1 LYKIFEMKNTELKS
15 KLLKEITKSEDYQIL
30 EEVYKLLKLGNDDF
44 KTFNLSQEQKEDIL
58 FSQKQIKDGDF
69 LTEEAAN
76 NDIEK
81 WLEK

>member
-1 LYKIFEMKNTELKS
+1 MYKIFEMKNTELKS

>member
-1 LYKIFEMKNTELKS
+1 MYKIFEMKNTELKS

-44 KTFNLSQEQKEDIL
+44 KTFNLSQEQKEDIS

>member
-1 LYKIFEMKNTELKS
+1 MKNTELKS

-44 KTFNLSQEQKEDIL
+44 KTFNLSQEQKEDIS

-69 LTEEAAN
+69 LTEDAAN

>member
-1 LYKIFEMKNTELKS
+1 MKNTELKS

-44 KTFNLSQEQKEDIL
+44 KTFNLSQEQKEDIS

-69 LTEEAAN
+69 LTEEATN

>member
-1 LYKIFEMKNTELKS
+1 MKNTELKS

>member
-1 LYKIFEMKNTELKS
+1 MKNTELKS

-44 KTFNLSQEQKEDIL
+44 KTFNLSQEQKEDIS